1 MTSPSPSTPV
11 RSPRRP
17 WAISLTTT
25 LCLCLSASSTDRR
38 PTTARATSRRVP
50 PPSPMPSSTERRP
63 TSARATSRRVPP
75 PSPMP
80 SSPSITTTPSTT
92 TTTMPS
98 RRPISSRPALGRSR
112 RMRTV
117 LLSFQLR
124 TLFLAVRFTITT
136 KMLCASRAAPSSFA
150 RPRLPRATSRATPSA
165 SRRLWKVLML
175 RA

>member
-25 LCLCLSASSTDRR
+25 LCLCLSASSTERR
-38 PTTARATSRRVP
+38 PTT
-50 PPSPMPSSTERRP
+50 
-63 TSARATSRRVPP
+63 ARATSRRVPP